1 MWYWYLL
8 AILLWILFFGCIAV
22 VIGALVVMHDQT
34 CNKK

>member
-8 AILLWILFFGCIAV
+8 AALLWILFFGCGAV
-22 VIGALVVMHDQT
+22 IICAIVVMHDQT